1 MVGQRDANGQG
12 LMRWLHLRF
21 HAPLAAFG
29 GEMIDA
35 HGVIRNVPAQSM
47 LTGLLANALGWTR
60 AMRAEHQALQDR
72 IVFGVVWQ
80 RDVALSRMT
89 DYQTAQLGKNDRAWT
104 TRGVPAGRAGGAAT
118 YAGAHQ
124 RWRDYHADLRL
135 AVVLRLDP
143 ADAAPTMDALAA
155 ALDRPARPL
164 FIGRKSC
171 LPSARIFAG
180 WVTDAANACEALQ
193 AVAPSGAGEFLAF
206 WPESEGAL
214 GAFRTTTMTD
224 ERNWASGLHGGGRRI
239 CEGSITSARD
249 EA

>member
-1 MVGQRDANGQG
+1 
-12 LMRWLHLRF
+12 
-21 HAPLAAFG
+21 
-29 GEMIDA
+29 MIDA

-72 IVFGVVWQ
+72 IVFGAVWE

-89 DYQTAQLGKNDRAWT
+89 DYQTAQLAKNDRAWT

-118 YAGAHQ
+118 YVGAHQ
-124 RWRDYHADLRL
+124 RWREYHADLRL
-135 AVVLRLDP
+135 AVVLRLNP
-143 ADAAPTMDALAA
+143 AEAVPTVDGLAA

-171 LPSARIFAG
+171 LPSTRIFGG
-180 WVTDAANACEALQ
+180 WVMDAPNARSALQ
-193 AVAPSGAGEFLAF
+193 AVAPSGMSGLLAF
-206 WPESEGAL
+206 WPAAEGTT
-214 GAFRTTTMTD
+214 GANRVTTVTD
-224 ERNWASGLHGGGRRI
+224 ERNWASGLHGGERRI
-239 CEGSITSARD
+239 CEGSIASSRG